1 MAARR
6 VPFMQAARGDKT
18 QIQVPMP
25 GGETKTVELEIPA
38 GAHSQYSAA
47 CELCRMSWVVFKHAA
62 PFGVPKLEGQRSA
75 VMWRPRY
82 RLERARLGPRHH
94 DAPAEHTARHNRAQA

>member
-38 GAHSQYSAA
+38 GARSQSSAA
-47 CELCRMSWVVFKHAA
+47 CELCRVSWVESACRAIRGAKTR
-62 PFGVPKLEGQRSA
+62 GTRECSEWRSQ
-75 VMWRPRY
+75 Y

-94 DAPAEHTARHNRAQA
+94 DAPAGHTERHNRAQA